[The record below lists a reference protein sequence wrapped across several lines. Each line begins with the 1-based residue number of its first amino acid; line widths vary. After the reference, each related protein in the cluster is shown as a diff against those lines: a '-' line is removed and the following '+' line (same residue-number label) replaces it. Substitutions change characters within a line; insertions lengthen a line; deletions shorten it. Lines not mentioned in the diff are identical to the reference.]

1 MVKLINKIW
10 LAADHLL
17 YGVLEGF
24 VHEGA
29 VGEITFSLFG
39 FLGENVAVIGVV
51 SFHLAGAGER
61 ESLLRCGFGFHF
73 WHC

>member
-17 YGVLEGF
+17 YGVLEGL

-29 VGEITFSLFG
+29 VSEVAFSLLG
-39 FLGENVAVIGVV
+39 FFGENVAVVGVV
-51 SFHLAGAGER
+51 SFHLAGAGEC
-61 ESLLRCGFGFHF
+61 ESLLHCGFGFHF